1 MLLLMCTRAIIELMT
16 GSAPGIAK
24 ILWHYKLEIL
34 LPTPNIK
41 IGEGLK

>member
-1 MLLLMCTRAIIELMT
+1 MLLLMCTRAVIELMT
-16 GSAPGIAK
+16 GSASGIAE

-34 LPTPNIK
+34 LPTHNIE